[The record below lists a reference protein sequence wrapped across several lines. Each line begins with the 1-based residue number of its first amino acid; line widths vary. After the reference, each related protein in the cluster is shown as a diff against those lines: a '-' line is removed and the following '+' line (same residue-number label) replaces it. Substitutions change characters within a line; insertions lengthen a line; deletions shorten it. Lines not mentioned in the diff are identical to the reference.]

1 MTDRLLMSDQT
12 LFRDRDVCE
21 PSHVPDQFNYREAQL
36 NELAFAVGP
45 TLHGARPINLLL
57 KGIPGT
63 GKTSSVERI
72 FDELSY
78 TTRKVVPVHVNCQL
92 DHTHFMIF
100 ARIFHGVFGHTPP
113 TTGLSIRRLMNE
125 IGNALVVRQQVL
137 LVCLDDANFIQA
149 EGVLNHVL
157 YTILRL
163 YEGFPGVRSGVFLT
177 VSNVDTDLKKVLDP
191 SVMSVLQPTEVY
203 FPPYSSE
210 EIQGILQERIRR
222 AVYPGVI
229 SSTMFDL
236 IVENTMRCGDLRV
249 GIDLIRRSV
258 LNAEKHARQSVNAS
272 DVNAAY
278 DVSRYIHL
286 AASVRALS
294 GDEKRLLR
302 HIASYSIDEEQMM
315 TSGAVFNAV
324 REEVPMGYTV
334 FYERLRKF
342 DQMRLINFQNHRRGG
357 RTREISLLYDAEKVA
372 EECGG

>member
-1 MTDRLLMSDQT
+1 
-12 LFRDRDVCE
+12 
-21 PSHVPDQFNYREAQL
+21 
-36 NELAFAVGP
+36 
-45 TLHGARPINLLL
+45 
-57 KGIPGT
+57 
-63 GKTSSVERI
+63 
-72 FDELSY
+72 
-78 TTRKVVPVHVNCQL
+78 
-92 DHTHFMIF
+92 MIF

-258 LNAEKHARQSVNAS
+258 LNAEKHARQSVIAS

-302 HIASYSIDEEQMM
+302 HIASYSTDEEQMM

>member
-1 MTDRLLMSDQT
+1 LWCVPILYFRPPQSFSICHHPHRTEHDRQIAHVDQT

-21 PSHVPDQFNYREAQL
+21 PGHVPDHFNYREAQL

-45 TLHGARPINLLL
+45 TLHRARPVNLLL
-57 KGIPGT
+57 RGILGT

-92 DHTHFMIF
+92 DHTLFMVFAQIF
-100 ARIFHGVFGHTPP
+100 NGVFGTTPP

-125 IGNALVVRQQVL
+125 IGNPLVVRQQVL

-149 EGVLNHVL
+149 EGVLNHVF

-163 YEGFPGVRSGVFLT
+163 YEGFPGVRSGVFLI
-177 VSNVDTDLKKVLDP
+177 VGNVDTDLKKILDP

-203 FPPYSSE
+203 FLPYNE
-210 EIQGILQERIRR
+210 DEIRGILRERIKR

-229 SSTMFDL
+229 SGKMIDL
-236 IVENTMRCGDLRV
+236 IVGNTMSCGDLRV

-258 LNAEKHARQSVNAS
+258 LNAEKHARQSVIAS
-272 DVNAAY
+272 DVSSAY
-278 DVSRYIHL
+278 EISRYLHL

-294 GDEKRLLR
+294 GDEKKMLR
-302 HIASYSIDEEQMM
+302 RIASYSLDEERMM

-324 REEVPMGYTV
+324 RE
-334 FYERLRKF
+334 
-342 DQMRLINFQNHRRGG
+342 
-357 RTREISLLYDAEKVA
+357 
-372 EECGG
+372 

>member
-1 MTDRLLMSDQT
+1 MRERLLMSDQT

-21 PSHVPDQFNYREAQL
+21 LSHIPDVFNYREAQL
-36 NELAFAVGP
+36 NEMAFAVGP
-45 TLHGARPINLLL
+45 ALHGARPVNLLL
-57 KGIPGT
+57 KGVPGT

-72 FDELSY
+72 FDEISG

-92 DHTHFMIF
+92 DHTLFMVF

-125 IGNALVVRQQVL
+125 IGNALVARQQVL

-163 YEGFPGVRSGVFLT
+163 YEAFPGVKSGVFLT
-177 VSNVDTDLKKVLDP
+177 VSTIDTDLKKVLDP
-191 SVMSVLQPTEVY
+191 SVLSVLQPTEVY
-203 FPPYSSE
+203 FPPYSGE
-210 EIQGILQERIRR
+210 EVRGILHERVRR

-229 SSTMFDL
+229 GSEVFDL
-236 IVENTMRCGDLRV
+236 IVEKTLGCGDLRV

-258 LNAEKHARQSVNAS
+258 LNAEKHARQSVVEG
-272 DVNAAY
+272 DVDAAY
-278 DVSRYIHL
+278 EISRYIHL
-286 AASVRALS
+286 QSSVRTLS
-294 GDEKRLLR
+294 QDEKRLLR
-302 HIASYSIDEEQMM
+302 QIARYSIDEERMM

-324 REEVPMGYTV
+324 REDVPMGYTA

-342 DQMRLINFQNHRRGG
+342 DQLRLINLYNRRIGG
-357 RTREISLLYDAEKVA
+357 RTREISLRYDAEKVA